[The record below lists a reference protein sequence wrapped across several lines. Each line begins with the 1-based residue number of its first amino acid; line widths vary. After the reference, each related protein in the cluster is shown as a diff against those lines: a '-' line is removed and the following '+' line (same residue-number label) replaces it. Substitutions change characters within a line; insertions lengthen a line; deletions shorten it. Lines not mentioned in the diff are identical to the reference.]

1 MYKFDSDAFI
11 KEMEELGGDEETP
24 LDYVEYEAYLFFK
37 EHEKQDERD
46 LRGGF

>member
-11 KEMEELGGDEETP
+11 KEMEELGGVEETP
-24 LDYVEYEAYLFFK
+24 LDYEEYEAYLFFK
-37 EHEKQDERD
+37 EHEKQTERD

>member
-11 KEMEELGGDEETP
+11 KEMEELGGVEEAP
-24 LDYVEYEAYLFFK
+24 LDYEEYETYLFFK

>member
-11 KEMEELGGDEETP
+11 KEMEELEGVKETP
-24 LDYVEYEAYLFFK
+24 LDYEEYEAYLFFK
-37 EHEKQDERD
+37 EHEKQYERD

>member
-11 KEMEELGGDEETP
+11 KEMEELGGVEEAP
-24 LDYVEYEAYLFFK
+24 IDYEEYEAYLFFK
-37 EHEKQDERD
+37 EREKQDERD

>member
-11 KEMEELGGDEETP
+11 KEMEELGGVEEAP
-24 LDYVEYEAYLFFK
+24 LDYEEYEAYLFFK

-46 LRGGF
+46 LKGDM